1 MENPAGL
8 QQENNELKSR
18 LRAFAAILRLNRDA
32 FSFRDLHSTALHIV
46 NDSKTLLTYERSSLL
61 DLRSG
66 RILAEYSQTEVN
78 EQTRYARALK
88 KLCRELKFSG
98 NDPVELTGEGPEE
111 IVSTLSRKGKESLQ
125 ILTEDGTLLVIVPLR
140 HSKNPESEK
149 YPFLWVLEYKN
160 AVPGHVS
167 AMLAL
172 LTADYSCALWL
183 HAPRGV
189 LRVWGSFLFKITFAR
204 LFFLLLAAFCVALF
218 TMKVEHTVSA
228 EFVLKPKSAYSSYA
242 WFDAVVR
249 KCHVEDG
256 QIVKKGTKILSYDTA
271 RMRFQLSA
279 ALAAYKETD
288 AEYEQESKAAFT
300 DREKLGKLKV
310 LSHRRKQ
317 ALVAIEEA
325 RWYLNHSEVYAP
337 LDGMVALVDGSADKL
352 SNRALR
358 TGEKQFDIYS
368 GSGMIAEIR
377 VNEKDAS
384 VLDKSPVITL
394 FLHTKPELP
403 IRVKVISSR
412 YYPELTEQ
420 NIYCYNLQ
428 AEMADPVPGLRYG
441 MRGVARVSGEKVL
454 LGYYLFRS
462 LFVYMRWF

>member
-1 MENPAGL
+1 MDNNTVL

-32 FSFRDLHSTALHIV
+32 FSFKDLRSTALHIV
-46 NDSKTLLTYERSSLL
+46 NDSKTLLTYDRSSLV
-61 DLRSG
+61 DLRS
-66 RILAEYSQTEVN
+66 RRVIAEYSQTEVN
-78 EQTRYARALK
+78 EHTRYARALTR
-88 KLCRELKFSG
+88 LCRELKFG
-98 NDPVELTGEGPEE
+98 NDPLEVTADCPEE
-111 IVSTLSRKGKESLQ
+111 ILNTLSGKGKESLQ
-125 ILTEDGTLLVIVPLR
+125 VLTEDGTHLLMIPLR

-149 YPFLWVLEYKN
+149 NPFLWVLEYKN
-160 AVPGHVS
+160 AIPGHVS
-167 AMLAL
+167 AMVAL
-172 LTADYSCALWL
+172 LAADYSCALWL
-183 HAPRGV
+183 HAPKGF
-189 LRVWGSFLFKITFAR
+189 LRIWSRFLFRITFAR
-204 LFFLLLAAFCVALF
+204 LFLLLLAAFGVALF
-218 TMKVEHTVSA
+218 TMNVEHTVSA
-228 EFVLKPKSAYSSYA
+228 EFVLKPKSAHSSYA
-242 WFDAVVR
+242 WFDAVVK
-249 KCHVEDG
+249 KCHVKDG
-256 QIVKKGTKILSYDTA
+256 QIVKKGEKILSYDTA

-325 RWYLNHSEVYAP
+325 RWYLAHSEVHAP
-337 LDGMVALVDGSADKL
+337 VEGMVALVDGSADKL
-352 SNRALR
+352 ANRALR

-368 GSGMIAEIR
+368 GNGMIAEIR

-403 IRVKVISSR
+403 IRVKVIASR

-441 MRGVARVSGEKVL
+441 MRGVARVRGEKVL

-462 LFVYMRWF
+462 LVLWYRGL

>member
-1 MENPAGL
+1 MEHNGGL

-32 FSFRDLHSTALHIV
+32 FSFKDLVSTALHIV
-46 NDSKTLLTYERSSLL
+46 NDSKTLLAYDRSALV
-61 DLRSG
+61 DLRSQKV
-66 RILAEYSQTEVN
+66 IAEYSQTEVN
-78 EQTRYARALK
+78 EHTRYARALTSV
-88 KLCRELKFSG
+88 CRELKTG
-98 NDPVELTGEGPEE
+98 NDPVELSAASPEE
-111 IVSTLSRKGKESLQ
+111 VLSAFSRKARTDLHF
-125 ILTEDGTLLVIVPLR
+125 LTEDGTVLLCVPLR
-140 HSKNPESEK
+140 HSKNPDSEK
-149 YPFLWVLEYKN
+149 YPFIWVLEYKN
-160 AVPGHVS
+160 SVPPHVP
-167 AMLAL
+167 ATLAL
-172 LTADYSCALWL
+172 LASDYSCALWL
-183 HAPRGV
+183 HSPSGF
-189 LRVWGSFLFKITFAR
+189 LRSLNRFLFRITFAR
-204 LFFLLLAAFCVALF
+204 LFLLLFIVFCGALF
-218 TMKVEHTVSA
+218 TVDVEHTVSA

-242 WFDAVVR
+242 WFDAVVK
-249 KCHVEDG
+249 KCHVKDG

-300 DREKLGKLKV
+300 DRERLGKLKI

-317 ALVAIEEA
+317 AQIAIEEA
-325 RWYLNHSEVYAP
+325 RWYLAHSEVYAP
-337 LDGMVALVDGSADKL
+337 VDGMVTLVDGSADKL
-352 SNRALR
+352 ANRALR

-368 GSGMIAEIR
+368 GEGMIAEIR

-384 VLDKSPVITL
+384 VLDKNPFITL

-428 AEMADPVPGLRYG
+428 AEMAEPVPGLRYG
-441 MRGVARVSGEKVL
+441 MRGVARVSGEKVK

-462 LFVYMRWF
+462 LVLWYRGL